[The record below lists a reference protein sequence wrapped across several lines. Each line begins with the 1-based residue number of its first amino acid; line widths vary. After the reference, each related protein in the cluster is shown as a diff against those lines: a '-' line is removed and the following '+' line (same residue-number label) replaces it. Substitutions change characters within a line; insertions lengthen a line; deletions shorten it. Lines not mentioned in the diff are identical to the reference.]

1 MNAGVAQL
9 VERLLAKQQAEGS
22 SPFTRSKYSLDLST
36 HRCYIHIMEQLVI
49 YFTLSNGCSY
59 SFEQSIPVQYESAE
73 KLLVDL
79 DDALNTFKDT
89 DWKERGVDIKV
100 GNLTFNIDV
109 FQQYDGNE
117 VHHELPEILTLQEW
131 FEKVKSESI

>member
-1 MNAGVAQL
+1 
-9 VERLLAKQQAEGS
+9 
-22 SPFTRSKYSLDLST
+22 
-36 HRCYIHIMEQLVI
+36 MEQLVI